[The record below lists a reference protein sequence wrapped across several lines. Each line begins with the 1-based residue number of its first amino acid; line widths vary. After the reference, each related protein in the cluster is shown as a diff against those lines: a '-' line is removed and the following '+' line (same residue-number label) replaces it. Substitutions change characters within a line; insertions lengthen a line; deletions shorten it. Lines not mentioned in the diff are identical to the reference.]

1 MALNVLEYCPI
12 FSSDIKTSKSK
23 VHNHYYVISKTIR
36 LVNWNRQHCEKGMA
50 LPKVFGCRGKQWDIV

>member
-50 LPKVFGCRGKQWDIV
+50 LPKGFWL